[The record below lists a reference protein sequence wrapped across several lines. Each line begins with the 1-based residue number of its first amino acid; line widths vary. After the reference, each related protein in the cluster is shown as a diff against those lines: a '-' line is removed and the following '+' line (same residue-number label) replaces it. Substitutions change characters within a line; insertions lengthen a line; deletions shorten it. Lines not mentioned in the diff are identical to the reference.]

1 MNWIHN
7 FTRRMHLTYFKTLI
21 SSFVGIVI
29 CGINWNAPTNN
40 KLDYVRQCLNLQSP
54 LLVLTKSLGAISWF
68 SWIRMTNRT
77 NEFRNC
83 ESFPNHLF
91 LIHSWPIPGH
101 RPRERERK
109 SPVLLHFSGLDSG
122 TTTNNGQED
131 SRGRAV
137 PERLSGCWL
146 SIPFIA
152 WTSVCGL
159 WIVRTS
165 VAVVSQSFLVTNRPT
180 LLQRSLSLALHSL
193 WSQVNRHY
201 YQN

>member
-1 MNWIHN
+1 
-7 FTRRMHLTYFKTLI
+7 
-21 SSFVGIVI
+21 
-29 CGINWNAPTNN
+29 
-40 KLDYVRQCLNLQSP
+40 
-54 LLVLTKSLGAISWF
+54 
-68 SWIRMTNRT
+68 MTNRT

-109 SPVLLHFSGLDSG
+109 SPVLLHFSGLDWYDNKQRPRRQPG
-122 TTTNNGQED
+122 TCCSRTTFRMLTVHPIHSPG
-131 SRGRAV
+131 
-137 PERLSGCWL
+137 P
-146 SIPFIA
+146 
-152 WTSVCGL
+152 VCGL